1 VKDPIGIAGW
11 PKEKGRDGERTPMQ
25 WDATTHAGFT
35 TGMPW
40 LPVPPSAVSINVK
53 AEEGDPDSLLTWYK
67 ALIRLKKSNRA
78 LEDGAE
84 IMLDTENTKV
94 LSWMRQAAGAPA
106 VVVSVN
112 FTAQPQTVNLA
123 NAALGAGTHKLKTL
137 LKTPGAADSPSLD
150 QIQLG
155 PFGVYVGEVQ

>member
-1 VKDPIGIAGW
+1 
-11 PKEKGRDGERTPMQ
+11 
-25 WDATTHAGFT
+25 
-35 TGMPW
+35 
-40 LPVPPSAVSINVK
+40 
-53 AEEGDPDSLLTWYK
+53 
-67 ALIRLKKSNRA
+67 
-78 LEDGAE
+78 
-84 IMLDTENTKV
+84 
-94 LSWMRQAAGAPA
+94 MRQAAGAPA